1 MDFSR
6 KDSTKKMTKRCFI
19 KKSKDFYTLIIYINN
34 YLKNNNYSFRIVHFE
49 FGLFKKKSNFFF
61 KIFFQIF
68 VWKLKNWF
76 LNYIKNFYFKFL
88 LI

>member
-49 FGLFKKKSNFFF
+49 FGLFKKKIEFLFQNIFSNFCLETQKLVF
-61 KIFFQIF
+61 KLY
-68 VWKLKNWF
+68 K
-76 LNYIKNFYFKFL
+76 KFL
-88 LI
+88 F